1 MTDQYEEQNVE
12 LDEDEN
18 EVLEAHDP
26 KNAEAQSADSVDKA
40 ADAVKSRAPARKGDV
55 IKSEP
60 MPKTKAGMVN
70 AMYNKMSKMK
80 KDDLQA
86 SYKKM
91 MGEDFE
97 FDTEEL
103 EESSEYKEDLEALIR
118 NDETLS
124 EDFKVKA
131 ATIFE
136 AAVSSKVSEMETKLN
151 EQIVIRVEELEEEYA
166 QEIENGLNEAKEQ
179 LVDKVDSYLNY
190 VVESWMEENKLA
202 VEQGLRTEIAET
214 FMNNLKGLFVESY
227 IEVPESKIDLVDDLV
242 EQVQDYESKLD
253 DMTEANMVM
262 KEENEQLKKEIIISE
277 ASHDLAA
284 TQASKLFKLAENI
297 EFISEEDY
305 IEKVETVKESY
316 FSNKT
321 VEESN
326 QIESITESS
335 EGEED
340 NLQESTSDTMN
351 RYLSALR
358 TSN

>member
-1 MTDQYEEQNVE
+1 MTDQYEEQDVE
-12 LDEDEN
+12 LNEDEK

-26 KNAEAQSADSVDKA
+26 KNAEAQSNDSVDKA
-40 ADAVKSRAPARKGDV
+40 ADAVKSRAPSRKGDV

-60 MPKTKAGMVN
+60 MPKTKSGMVN
-70 AMYNKMSKMK
+70 AMYNKMTKMK

-91 MGEDFE
+91 MGEDYE

-103 EESSEYKEDLEALIR
+103 EESSEYKEDLEALIKD
-118 NDETLS
+118 DETLS
-124 EDFKVKA
+124 EDFRVKA

-136 AAVSSKVSEMETKLN
+136 AAVSSKVSDMEKTLN
-151 EQIVIRVEELEEEYA
+151 EQVAIRVEELEEEYA

-179 LVDKVDSYLNY
+179 LIDKVDSYLNY

-202 VEQGLRTEIAET
+202 IEQGLRTEIAET
-214 FMNNLKGLFVESY
+214 FMNNLKDLFVESY

-262 KEENEQLKKEIIISE
+262 KEENEQLKKEMIISE
-277 ASHDLAA
+277 ASYDLAA
-284 TQASKLFKLAENI
+284 TQASKLFKLTENI
-297 EFISEEDY
+297 DFVSEEDFK
-305 IEKVETVKESY
+305 EKVETVKESY

-326 QIESITESS
+326 QIDSVTESS